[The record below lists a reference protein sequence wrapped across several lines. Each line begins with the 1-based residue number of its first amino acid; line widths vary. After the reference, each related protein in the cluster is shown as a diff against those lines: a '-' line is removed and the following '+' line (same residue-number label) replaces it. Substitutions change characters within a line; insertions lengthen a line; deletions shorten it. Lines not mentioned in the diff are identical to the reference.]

1 MGTAAKLL
9 LPMFADGTDSTIPG
23 MPSIVG
29 EKGPEVFIPPSAGAV
44 VPNSKLKNGFGGTHN
59 WQIDARGSNDP
70 AQTVALID
78 AYMKQAAPKI
88 SANTIKH
95 MNETRARTLSSR
107 GH

>member
-1 MGTAAKLL
+1 
-9 LPMFADGTDSTIPG
+9 MFADGTDATIPG

-44 VPNSKLKNGFGGTHN
+44 VPNSKLKNGFGDTHN

-88 SANTIKH
+88 SANTIKS
-95 MNETRARTLSSR
+95 MNERRARTPSTR
-107 GH
+107 H